1 MEELHLYHQ
10 IAEAIRRD
18 ILDGKLK
25 PGDKLPSVRELSR
38 QWGCTQGTVQRAYRE
53 LANQGIVESRA
64 GKGTQVCGILTPV
77 QMKKDNV
84 LRMANLVNQSEE
96 FLLEEIS
103 KGYSLDEIQRSIFLA
118 MDRWKALENHVE
130 ISVKEKIRFMGSH
143 DPVINSLAQKF
154 NEILPGYGLSLHF
167 MGSMG
172 GLRAL
177 AEHKSD
183 LAGCHLWDETTETYN
198 IEDVKK
204 IFKNEKM
211 VLLTLATRRLGLI
224 LPPGNPLKIR
234 SIADIIRKRV
244 RFANRQKGSGTRIW
258 FDNNLAKIGLAPDEV
273 IGYDNEYSTHSE
285 IGRVIAEG
293 SAGVGIGVESVAIA
307 YGLDFVYL
315 TKERYDLVFYFDS
328 IEKKSFKFFI
338 NWLQSEIGKSFIS
351 QFPGYENNETGMVRY
366 SV

>member
-1 MEELHLYHQ
+1 MESSHLYHQ

-18 ILDGKLK
+18 VIDGNLQ

-38 QWGCTQGTVQRAYRE
+38 QWGCTQGTVQRAYHE
-53 LANQGIVESRA
+53 LALQGIVESRA
-64 GKGTQVCGILTPV
+64 GKGTQVSGMLTPV
-77 QMKKDNV
+77 QMQKDTV

-103 KGYSLDEIQRSIFLA
+103 KGYSLDEIQRSMNLA
-118 MDRWKALENHVE
+118 MDRWKSLENQVE
-130 ISVKEKIRFMGSH
+130 INVKEKIRFIGSH
-143 DPVINSLAQKF
+143 DPIINSLAQIF
-154 NEILPGYGLSLHF
+154 NEIIPGYGLTLHF

-172 GLRAL
+172 GLEAL
-177 AEHKSD
+177 SQHKSD
-183 LAGCHLWDETTETYN
+183 LAGCHLWDAATESYN
-198 IEDVKK
+198 IEDVKR

-224 LPPGNPLKIR
+224 LPPGNPLKIQ
-234 SIADIIRKRV
+234 SIADIIRKRA

-258 FDNNLAKIGLAPDEV
+258 FDNNLAKFGLSPDEV

-293 SAGVGIGVESVAIA
+293 SASAGIGVESVAIA

-315 TKERYDLVFYFDS
+315 TKERYDLVFYFNS
-328 IEKKSFKFFI
+328 IEEKSLKFLI
-338 NWLQSEIGKSFIS
+338 NWLQNEDGKSFIN
-351 QFPGYENNETGMVRY
+351 QFPGYENIETGMIRY
-366 SV
+366 SE